1 MPGGMIFVDESDDIQ
16 QISRNYQ
23 GIEIIVEYP
32 AGSEIEGVTPTGEFF
47 DVDLPFDCGVIADT
61 ISLIGEMKP
70 MVACVNFDVLSD
82 MVFFTMIND
91 NQNNPIMEKVWLGY
105 TTVDEVQAAADRVL
119 QGKMQ
124 IQTPYAMQ
132 IEDFKT
138 WLLTWHNTRWEHAQ
152 QVIQE
157 FNAAGEP
164 VDHKKPEGVM
174 LNSGGLPRHFGVERS
189 FKDGGCIELTVPINK
204 NSDIPVSFM
213 EANAPVHSEPQL
225 QLDVD
230 RIARIAAETA
240 IDEMRWQE
248 MMKPK
253 TKVIDGIGYPDEAF
267 AVVGDYMDP
276 GTWDLLMWEN
286 LAEEET
292 VESVNTAIDKLPR
305 INISTDDMWS
315 VKSRL
320 RRAFRKVNPKGDI
333 PNIIA

>member
-1 MPGGMIFVDESDDIQ
+1 MPGGIIFVDDSDEIQ
-16 QISRNYQ
+16 QISRDYQ

-32 AGSEIEGVTPTGEFF
+32 AGSELSGVSPTGEFF
-47 DVDLPFDCGVIADT
+47 DVTFPFAYGVLAET
-61 ISLIGEMKP
+61 ISMDDEMKP
-70 MVACVNFDVLSD
+70 MLVCVNFDVISD
-82 MVFFTMIND
+82 MVFFTMIQD
-91 NQNNPIMEKVWLGY
+91 NQNNPLVEKVWLGY

-132 IEDFKT
+132 IDDFKT
-138 WLLTWHNTRWEHAQ
+138 WLLDWHKTRWDHAQ
-152 QVIQE
+152 QVIEE

-164 VDHKKPEGVM
+164 VDHKKPEGQM

-189 FKDGGCIELTVPINK
+189 VKGGGRITLTVPLTK
-204 NSDIPVSFM
+204 NSEIPVSFM
-213 EANAPVHSEPQL
+213 EANAPHAEPNL

-230 RIARIAAETA
+230 RIARIAAEA
-240 IDEMRWQE
+240 AVDEMRWQE

-267 AVVGDYMDP
+267 AVVGDYLDP

-292 VESVNTAIDKLPR
+292 VESVNMAIDKLPR